1 MSIYLTLPEGVGLAP
16 DFIQKDGVAVPNP
29 KAGELEPLTSIG
41 VPIQIP
47 VMAGNEVIDST
58 QTYRIEQ
65 AESLADGEWARIVPG
80 SRIVEVNHDG
90 LANVLRT
97 HAGYID
103 CDPPSSKTTPKKQSK
118 ED

>member
-1 MSIYLTLPEGVGLAP
+1 MSIYLTLPEGVGLSP

-29 KAGELEPLTSIG
+29 KAGEPEPITSIG

-47 VMAGNEVIDST
+47 VMADGEVIDSA
-58 QTYRIEQ
+58 QTYQITV
-65 AESLADGEWARIVPG
+65 AEKLADGEWARIIPD
-80 SRIVEVNHDG
+80 SRIVEVNHEG

-97 HAGYID
+97 VAGYID
-103 CDPPSSKTTPKKQSK
+103 CDPPKKSTPKKSQ